1 MLSQQTERR
10 YVRVVKETDL
20 KSVGLRP
27 RRDITMGQSYVCVL
41 VFLVVF
47 CGFMLCSNGLQ
58 FIVGGKD
65 GWGLNPSEN
74 YNRWAERLR
83 FQVNDTLLF
92 NYKKGSDSVVVVS
105 KDNYNQCNTANPK
118 AKLDDGNS
126 VFKFD
131 RSGPFFFISGNKSSC
146 NHGQKLIVVV
156 LAIRNKHSSPSP
168 SPAATPPPSPA
179 PRVEAPAPAPVG
191 SPTDSPAPGSVDV
204 VPSNSTPAGH
214 PRHRSF
220 AAAAWSPSVM
230 LVSIVSVVISVYL
243 GGFLY

>member
-1 MLSQQTERR
+1 
-10 YVRVVKETDL
+10 
-20 KSVGLRP
+20 
-27 RRDITMGQSYVCVL
+27 MGRSYVSLVL
-41 VFLVVF
+41 FVLFSGFIF
-47 CGFMLCSNGLQ
+47 CSHGLQ

-105 KDNYNQCNTANPK
+105 KDDYNHCNTSNPN
-118 AKLDDGNS
+118 AKLEDGKS
-126 VFKFD
+126 VYKFN

-146 NHGQKLIVVV
+146 DHGQKLIVVV
-156 LAIRNKHSSPSP
+156 LAVRNKP
-168 SPAATPPPSPA
+168 PAAPPSPA
-179 PRVEAPAPAPVG
+179 PAPAGSPADAPAPESG
-191 SPTDSPAPGSVDV
+191 Y
-204 VPSNSTPAGH
+204 VPSGNSTPAAH
-214 PRHRSF
+214 PPRRSF

-230 LVSIVSVVISVYL
+230 LVSTVSVVMSVCL